1 MPLRKS
7 SLKILRVCCF
17 PPCPKDSW
25 EAPLRPCSCLEH
37 LAAPPIPPGWAVK
50 VLLHQN
56 PQLTWCGSPL
66 MGHTFARARAVCH
79 QVRQGGLGWILYT
92 RGHAF
97 WVWIWAWCYEVSDF
111 FIVVKGG
118 QLILVEGTGQRVV
131 CSGPWGGS
139 WWSKPISVR
148 GYKSSKVLF
157 LFINIPN
164 QGNYGLLCRMAGP
177 AEAEPGGTDTG
188 GSSSLLPLLGST
200 STSYYLW
207 LLMWGKGERKT
218 CLEMTWMSP

>member
-7 SLKILRVCCF
+7 SLKIQRVCRF
-17 PPCPKDSW
+17 QPRPKDSW

-50 VLLHQN
+50 VLLHHN
-56 PQLTWCGSPL
+56 PQLLWCGSLP
-66 MGHTFARARAVCH
+66 MKHPFARARAFA
-79 QVRQGGLGWILYT
+79 VRVGQGGMGWILYT

-97 WVWIWAWCYEVSDF
+97 WVWIWAWCYEESDF
-111 FIVVKGG
+111 FIVVKGR
-118 QLILVEGTGQRVV
+118 QLFLVERTGQRVV

-139 WWSKPISVR
+139 LWSKPISVW

-157 LFINIPN
+157 LFINILK
-164 QGNYGLLCRMAGP
+164 GDNYDLLCRMVGS

-188 GSSSLLPLLGST
+188 GNYSLLSLRAPPRPLPPT
-200 STSYYLW
+200 FD
-207 LLMWGKGERKT
+207 
-218 CLEMTWMSP
+218 C